1 MGGKP
6 TGTGKHVYFCAACLI
21 FLSFLGCTLAKDIQD
36 REIARRYLLRSQE
49 LFAQGDYEGSL
60 RENQRVLSLGING
73 PPEDEALFNM
83 GLLYA
88 HFGNPKK
95 DYQKSLVSFRKI
107 VKDHPRSPWVEQAK
121 IWVGVL
127 EAMEKLNEVIKKS
140 KQVDIEIEEKKRDQ
154 QR

>member
-6 TGTGKHVYFCAACLI
+6 TGARKQLYFCFAGLI
-21 FLSFLGCTLAKDIQD
+21 LLSLSSCAVVGEIKD
-36 REIARRYLLRSQE
+36 RGIARRYFIRAQE
-49 LFAQGDYEGSL
+49 RLAGGDFDGSL
-60 RENQRVLSLGING
+60 EENQRVLALANG
-73 PPEDEALFNM
+73 SQADEALFNI

-95 DYQKSLVSFRKI
+95 DYQKSLASFRKL
-107 VKDHPRSPWVEQAK
+107 VKDHPQSPLVEQAK
-121 IWVGVL
+121 IWSGVL